1 MAKRKLIKIYKLNE
15 ETEKFEYYGTYHTL
29 NINKSSGKEYFN
41 ARIEISTS
49 TLNFELR
56 YAESLKDIIYNTQ
69 LYQIEYD
76 GIKFNII
83 NADNFKEQ
91 DRKITLV
98 GDSINV
104 E

>member
-15 ETEKFEYYGTYHTL
+15 ETEKFEYYNTYHTL

-41 ARIEISTS
+41 ARTEISTS

-69 LYQIEYD
+69 LYQIVYD
-76 GIKFNII
+76 GIEFNII

-91 DRKITLV
+91 NRKITLV
-98 GDSINV
+98 GDSRNV
-104 E
+104 K

>member
-1 MAKRKLIKIYKLNE
+1 MAKRKQIKIYKLNLD
-15 ETEKFEYYGTYHTL
+15 TEKFEYYSTYHTL

-41 ARIEISTS
+41 ARTEISTS

-56 YAESLKDIIYNTQ
+56 YAQSLKDILYNTQ
-69 LYQIEYD
+69 SYQIEYE
-76 GIKFNII
+76 GIRFNII

-91 DRKITLV
+91 NRKITLV

-104 E
+104 K